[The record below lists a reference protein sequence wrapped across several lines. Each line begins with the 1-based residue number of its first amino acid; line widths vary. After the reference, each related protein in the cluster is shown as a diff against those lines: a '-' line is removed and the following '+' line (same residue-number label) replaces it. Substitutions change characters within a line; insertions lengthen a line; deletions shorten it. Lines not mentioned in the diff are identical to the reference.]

1 MASYGGTVCAHVIR
15 TPAWA
20 AGLWSRGCRWDG
32 VGISGEG
39 PPGPALGR
47 TAESPP
53 CPSRSAV
60 CGDRTPEPARGRGTE
75 SQSGVRA
82 SRESDRCDLD
92 RSAEIS
98 GRANK
103 TENVNPPSTPTT
115 RTTRTPLAAH
125 TPRSRGRLT
134 YRHSRSPESS
144 PPPPH
149 GRTDRTRR
157 AFSPLRSNQIRS
169 YQCSRAPPSAVC
181 Q

>member
-60 CGDRTPEPARGRGTE
+60 CGDRTPEPARGTDR
-75 SQSGVRA
+75 SRVSALASRIDAISIGVR
-82 SRESDRCDLD
+82 RY
-92 RSAEIS
+92 
-98 GRANK
+98 RAVQTKPK
-103 TENVNPPSTPTT
+103 T
-115 RTTRTPLAAH
+115 
-125 TPRSRGRLT
+125 
-134 YRHSRSPESS
+134 
-144 PPPPH
+144 
-149 GRTDRTRR
+149 
-157 AFSPLRSNQIRS
+157 
-169 YQCSRAPPSAVC
+169 
-181 Q
+181 